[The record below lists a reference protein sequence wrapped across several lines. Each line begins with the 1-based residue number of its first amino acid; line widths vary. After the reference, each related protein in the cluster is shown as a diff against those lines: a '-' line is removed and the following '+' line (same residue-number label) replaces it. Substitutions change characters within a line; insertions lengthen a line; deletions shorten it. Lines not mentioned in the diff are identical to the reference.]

1 MTSYLDQDHAETYTD
16 RHIPWVPI
24 QLWDRTLLKSTKN
37 EFIAGWSNL
46 SKIRRAMNKPSRTM
60 PSSEMTCS
68 CLNNETAFTSA
79 AKSTRICRDAPAFS
93 VLHAT
98 LSDCDVMLS
107 SVEACTRIPEIA
119 TFLLLERVEM
129 KKSRKVHRRPN
140 KSSQTA
146 WDISRARYQI
156 DLSWFPRV
164 AKNNDIRRRSW
175 FCERKTTRRGRVEP
189 DVIRMNCKQLDPT
202 HYFLTQT
209 PDRKMEPVTSLIRW
223 KYNY

>member
-1 MTSYLDQDHAETYTD
+1 MSSNTIMGSDTSVKQQNY
-16 RHIPWVPI
+16 
-24 QLWDRTLLKSTKN
+24 

-107 SVEACTRIPEIA
+107 SVEACTRIPEISP
-119 TFLLLERVEM
+119 FLHVERVEM
-129 KKSRKVHRRPN
+129 KKKLERCTEALINHHKQAQISFAVVG
-140 KSSQTA
+140 
-146 WDISRARYQI
+146 SRARYQI
-156 DLSWFPRV
+156 DLS
-164 AKNNDIRRRSW
+164 
-175 FCERKTTRRGRVEP
+175 
-189 DVIRMNCKQLDPT
+189 
-202 HYFLTQT
+202 
-209 PDRKMEPVTSLIRW
+209 
-223 KYNY
+223 